1 MDKINI
7 EKTHRT
13 TKFIGL
19 PILQN
24 DNDSETPCSFIRR
37 RPTALKMKSLSTP
50 LSNQINSAPIPT
62 SWTRMEK
69 IGFGTYSEVRR
80 AVNKKTKQVAAV
92 KICKGS
98 TSCRMLKAE
107 AEILQQ
113 IESDYIPKFY
123 DLQLDSISN
132 RAFLAMELVDGDSL
146 DQYVQKNGTLS
157 EEDARSVM
165 SKLISAVNEL
175 HRRGIAH
182 RDIKPQNIIITD
194 DKHVKLIDFNI
205 SKKTRA
211 GRNKSGET
219 HNKFKCTFFSQ
230 VSSPAYA
237 APEVLSRECYS
248 ESVDIWGLGVALAE
262 MLFKVSHELE
272 SRDGQ
277 RLSEIVGQLESCGDV
292 SDQTLSQMK
301 AMLSE
306 KPNERP
312 SISELIEQF
321 RQ

>member
-1 MDKINI
+1 MENLNI
-7 EKTHRT
+7 SRT
-13 TKFIGL
+13 QSFNTNTGLPSLESGSESNKKFIK
-19 PILQN
+19 
-24 DNDSETPCSFIRR
+24 R
-37 RPTALKMKSLSTP
+37 RPAALKLKSLSMP
-50 LSNQINSAPIPT
+50 LALNKNPVAST
-62 SWTRMEK
+62 SPWTHMEK
-69 IGFGTYSEVRR
+69 IGFGTYSEVKR
-80 AVNKKTKQVAAV
+80 AVNKLTQEEAAI

-98 TSCRMLKAE
+98 TSLELLKNE
-107 AEILQQ
+107 AEILKQVN
-113 IESDYIPKFY
+113 SDFIPKFY
-123 DLQLDSISN
+123 DLQLDTFSKRGYLI
-132 RAFLAMELVDGDSL
+132 MEHIKGDSL
-146 DQYVQKNGTLS
+146 DQYVQKNGTLR

-175 HRRGIAH
+175 HCKGIAH
-182 RDIKPQNIIITD
+182 RDIKPQNIIITE
-194 DKHVKLIDFNI
+194 DKNVKLIDFNI

-277 RLSEIVGQLESCGDV
+277 RLSDIVGQLESCGDV
-292 SDQTLSQMK
+292 SDQTLSQMR